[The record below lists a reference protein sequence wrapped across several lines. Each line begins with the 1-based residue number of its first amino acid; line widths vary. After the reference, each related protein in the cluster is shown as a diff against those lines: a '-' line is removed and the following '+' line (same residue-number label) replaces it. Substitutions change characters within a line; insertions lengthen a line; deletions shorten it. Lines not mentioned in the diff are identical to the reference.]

1 MGDRR
6 RRSNICLTKV
16 EKEITEC
23 GRNIVSENFSGK
35 NPQIQ
40 EAQLRKIWKKKER
53 NKLWPIT
60 MNLQTTKAKRS
71 LKTSWKKKK
80 TDYL

>member
-23 GRNIVSENFSGK
+23 GRNIVSENFSGT

-40 EAQLRKIWKKKER
+40 EAQ
-53 NKLWPIT
+53 
-60 MNLQTTKAKRS
+60 
-71 LKTSWKKKK
+71 
-80 TDYL
+80 